1 MPTPDEAQPA
11 AGERPL
17 SCPEMVELLTAY
29 LDGALS
35 ARDAETFE
43 AHLALCPGCVTYLE
57 QFRETI
63 DAAGTLREDDVDEAT
78 MSELL
83 GAFRGWLA
91 SRK

>member
-1 MPTPDEAQPA
+1 MPTPEEAQPA
-11 AGERPL
+11 AGGRPL

-35 ARDAETFE
+35 ARDAETFDV
-43 AHLALCPGCVTYLE
+43 HLALCPGCVTYLE

-83 GAFRGWLA
+83 GAFRGWFA

>member
-1 MPTPDEAQPA
+1 MPTPEEAQPS
-11 AGERPL
+11 AGARPL

-35 ARDAETFE
+35 SRDAETFE
-43 AHLALCPGCVTYLE
+43 VHLALCPGCVTYFG

-63 DAAGTLREDDVDEAT
+63 AAAGTLREDDVDEAT

-83 GAFRGWLA
+83 VAFRDWQA